1 MRYLIDTD
9 IIIYSLKDFSDV
21 NNQFKI
27 HQNDPKLLS
36 VITYGELLYGAYK
49 STNADKNLA
58 TIRRLAEI
66 FPIVNVSPSVMETF
80 GNLKASLE
88 KSGAV
93 IADLDLM
100 IASTAIVHNLVLVTN
115 NERHFGRILS
125 LNIENWKN

>member
-115 NERHFGRILS
+115 NERHFGRISS